1 MTCVAC
7 TKHARIASWPDT
19 RYSQAHYCAAG
30 AAAAACLEHR
40 PQRCQG
46 PQLPAAAP
54 GQLPEAGRSCLQ
66 RETPDRYVLHSLPHI
81 TACFYTRFASDP
93 RSHRMRV
100 NLHSLSGCSQQQ
112 QLGMSSLKGTAVN
125 AFCCF
130 SSFEVLCGV
139 SALTLTNALL
149 MQDCLALSLRCHQ
162 RAPRHTWPLSD

>member
-1 MTCVAC
+1 MPQGLQQL
-7 TKHARIASWPDT
+7 HALNIVHNDVKAHNCLLTHQDNFLKLADLA
-19 RYSQAHYCAAG
+19 YSMK
-30 AAAAACLEHR
+30 
-40 PQRCQG
+40 
-46 PQLPAAAP
+46 
-54 GQLPEAGRSCLQ
+54 LQ
-66 RETPDRYVLHSLPHI
+66 TGMYFTPYLISLP
-81 TACFYTRFASDP
+81 CFYTRFASDP

-139 SALTLTNALL
+139 SALTNALL